1 LLLHLIPRGERRSAV
16 IRIQSVEAA
25 NLTDGKGTNMPLVC
39 GYAISAGMWE
49 MWASATYRIW
59 ALPWAINARLI
70 AS

>member
-1 LLLHLIPRGERRSAV
+1 MLICETGV
-16 IRIQSVEAA
+16 IRIQSVEAV
-25 NLTDGKGTNMPLVC
+25 NTTNGKGTNMPLVC
-39 GYAISAGMWE
+39 AYAISAGMWE